1 MEAESGSTKNETKS
15 IIEAAGFAFNQAK
28 NQDHLLSKSR
38 SEVVYKKDQI
48 SFPKPRVRANS
59 ILEFNSEFSP
69 QYQPQQYH
77 QKFRSYYNNNS
88 QYNQINSG
96 FATKS
101 SNASRRAWS
110 DITYIP
116 HDTRTELTNY
126 SDPGPQVYNPQ
137 TFNFPRHVPTAT
149 IYENNHNYYPN
160 QPSLYGEA
168 RSHKP
173 RIAASAMVDIE
184 QSDKLATIPS
194 FEAMMETQQKQ
205 LEHLNK
211 VEELINTLS
220 TKMTEQDD
228 EIKVI
233 KSQIIEKSD
242 EKGKTQRALFYDPK
256 SLPLKSLPN
265 IIFDRVYDDV
275 TILFSVVTSL
285 LYTVYIFPV
294 IVMAKT
300 AQQLVDKSRD
310 KLAIV
315 ILQSTCLSSYK
326 KYKNHEEPFD
336 LDIVCCSEDPRSWWN
351 LIDTDS
357 QPDTLPTLACH
368 LFSICPNSASCEC
381 GFSMFG
387 WLFHKCHLNLNL
399 Q

>member
-168 RSHKP
+168 RSPKP
-173 RIAASAMVDIE
+173 RIAASAMVDIGDNVAQPITTTTVKPRKFLDLRISNKSLLTLNVTLESTVKE

-220 TKMTEQDD
+220 NKMTEQDD
-228 EIKVI
+228 EI
-233 KSQIIEKSD
+233 
-242 EKGKTQRALFYDPK
+242 KTQRALFYDPK

-310 KLAIV
+310 KN
-315 ILQSTCLSSYK
+315 IL
-326 KYKNHEEPFD
+326 
-336 LDIVCCSEDPRSWWN
+336 
-351 LIDTDS
+351 
-357 QPDTLPTLACH
+357 
-368 LFSICPNSASCEC
+368 NSV
-381 GFSMFG
+381 
-387 WLFHKCHLNLNL
+387 
-399 Q
+399 